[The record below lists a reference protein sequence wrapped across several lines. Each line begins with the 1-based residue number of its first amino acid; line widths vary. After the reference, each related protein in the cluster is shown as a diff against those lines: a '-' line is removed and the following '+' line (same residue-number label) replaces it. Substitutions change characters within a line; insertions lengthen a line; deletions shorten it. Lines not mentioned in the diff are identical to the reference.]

1 MSESKKL
8 AEKTYTKPSFD
19 DRMDG
24 GGFLFW
30 SIALST
36 GVALALVII
45 VLLSLD
51 TLFN

>member
-8 AEKTYTKPSFD
+8 AEKTYYKPSFD
-19 DRMDG
+19 ERMDG
-24 GGFLFW
+24 GGILFW

-36 GVALALVII
+36 GVALALVLV